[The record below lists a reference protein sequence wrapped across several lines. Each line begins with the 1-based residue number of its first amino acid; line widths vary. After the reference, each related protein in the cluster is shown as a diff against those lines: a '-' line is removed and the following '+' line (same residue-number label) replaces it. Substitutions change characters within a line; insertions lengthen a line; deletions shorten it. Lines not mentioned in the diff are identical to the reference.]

1 MRIAFGCD
9 HAGHPLKE
17 PIISA
22 LEEDD
27 HHVLDL
33 GTFSTDPVDYPDFAR
48 AVGKA
53 VRNQFVELGIL
64 VCGSGVGAAIAANKI
79 PGVRAALCQDLFTAR
94 QSREDDDAN
103 VLCLGARVL
112 NAETAIELAR
122 EWLATS
128 FSGEER
134 HVRRLAKIV
143 ELEQGALHPT
153 AERTVR
159 RESAPRLTVP
169 APVKEPATPRARPEP
184 RPVPTPEEAPARP
197 IPPPARERPAPP
209 PPRPDEERVDLD
221 PSLADEVAKVIE
233 EFDRETGVVE
243 PRPRPAPVRPA
254 PKAAPPTSPPPPPPP
269 PPPLPPPT
277 PAERTAQMAEAT
289 LAALERSGFVESL
302 WIKDASIW
310 SEDSAQQAVIRNRLG
325 WLTSPTL
332 MQGHADELKEFAD
345 DIRRSHYTHAL
356 LLGMGGSTLCPEVL
370 SLTFGSKMG
379 FPDLVVLDSTDPAA
393 IKATLNRINLPRTL
407 FVVSSKSGLTTE
419 TLAFY
424 SFFRE
429 QVERGSRGKPGL
441 QFVAITDGGTPL
453 EKLAKSQGFRKI
465 FLNPPTIGGRF
476 SGLSYFGLLPGALV
490 GIDVTGLL
498 ERAVA
503 AVEEASDSVPVR
515 QNPGVVLGAKLAAWA
530 KAGRD
535 KVTFVFS
542 PALAPFGAW
551 VEQLLAESLGK
562 NGRGLI
568 PVDGEPLGPPTVYGS
583 DRLFVAIT
591 LAEEAVALEAGLAAL
606 EEAGHPV
613 IRIRLEEILDLGRE
627 FYRWEIATA
636 TLGAVLEVNPF
647 DEPNVQESKDNTAK
661 LLATYRTSRRLPE
674 WPVDREEDGIALL
687 TGAGTKPSTVAEG
700 LGAHLGLARPGDY
713 LALQAYLPPRPEM
726 VEAFQELRRVMR
738 DKSKL
743 AVTLGLGPRYLHSTG
758 QLHKGGPPSA
768 LIIQITADDP
778 HDLPIPGET
787 FTFAVLKNA
796 QALGDLQALRNKGRR
811 VIRVH
816 LGGKDPVDTL
826 KKFTAILARVVPAR

>member
-9 HAGHPLKE
+9 HGGHPLKE

-22 LEEDD
+22 LEQDG

-33 GTFSTDPVDYPDFAR
+33 GTFSSDPVDYPDFAR
-48 AVGKA
+48 AVGNA

-79 PGVRAALCQDLFTAR
+79 AGVRAALCHDLFTAR
-94 QSREDDDAN
+94 QSREDDNAN
-103 VLCLGARVL
+103 VLCLGARVV
-112 NAETAIELAR
+112 NAENAIELAR
-122 EWLATS
+122 EWLSTE
-128 FSGEER
+128 FSGEAR
-134 HVRRLAKIV
+134 HVRRLAKIT
-143 ELEQGALHPT
+143 ELEQGFLPAT
-153 AERTVR
+153 TERTVR
-159 RESAPRLTVP
+159 REPAPRPAP
-169 APVKEPATPRARPEP
+169 APVEEPPPPRARPEP
-184 RPVPTPEEAPARP
+184 RAAPIPEEPPARP
-197 IPPPARERPAPP
+197 AARAARERPAPP
-209 PPRPDEERVDLD
+209 ARPPARERVDLE

-243 PRPRPAPVRPA
+243 PAPRAAPARPA
-254 PKAAPPTSPPPPPPP
+254 PKAAPPPPPPPPA
-269 PPPLPPPT
+269 PT
-277 PAERTAQMAEAT
+277 PAERTAKLAEGA
-289 LAALERSGFVESL
+289 LAALERNGFVESL

-310 SEDSAQQAVIRNRLG
+310 TDDGAQQAVIRNRLG
-325 WLTSPTL
+325 WLTSPML
-332 MQGHADELKEFAD
+332 MRQHSDDLKEFAD
-345 DIRRSHYTHAL
+345 EVRRSHYTHVL

-370 SLTFGSKMG
+370 SLTFGPKMG
-379 FPDLVVLDSTDPAA
+379 FPDLVLLDSTDPAA
-393 IKATLNRINLPRTL
+393 VKAALNRINLPRTL

-441 QFVAITDGGTPL
+441 QFVAITDAGTPL
-453 EKLAKSQGFRKI
+453 EKLAKGQGFRKT

-476 SGLSYFGLLPGALV
+476 SALSYFGLLPGALV
-490 GIDVTGLL
+490 GVDVTALL
-498 ERAVA
+498 DRAVA
-503 AVEEASDSVPVR
+503 AVEEAGDSVPTR
-515 QNPGVVLGAKLAAWA
+515 ENPGVVLGAKLAAWG

-542 PALAPFGAW
+542 PGLAPFGVW

-568 PVDGEPLGPPTVYGS
+568 PVDGEPLGPPAVYGP
-583 DRLFVAIT
+583 DRLFVAMT
-591 LAEEAVALEAGLAAL
+591 LADEAVALEPGLAAL

-613 IRIRLEEILDLGRE
+613 IRIRLKDLLDLGGE

-636 TLGAVLEVNPF
+636 TMGAVLEVNPF

-661 LLATYRTSRRLPE
+661 VLATYRTSRRLPE

-700 LGAHLGLARPGDY
+700 LQAHLGQARPGDY
-713 LALQAYLPPRPEM
+713 MAFQAYLPPKPEIG
-726 VEAFQELRRVMR
+726 EALQELRRVIR

-743 AVTLGLGPRYLHSTG
+743 AVTVGLGPRYLHSTG
-758 QLHKGGPPSA
+758 QLHKGGPPSG
-768 LIIQITADDP
+768 LFIQMTADDP
-778 HDLPIPGET
+778 HDLPIQGEA

-811 VIRVH
+811 VIRIH
-816 LGGKDPVDTL
+816 LGGKDPADTL
-826 KKFTAILARVVPAR
+826 KKFTAMLARVVPSH